1 MPLLPRPRR
10 RRAAPATLEEHPN
23 VREILGIVERVPHLT
38 ERETARLA
46 RGWRDNIFLAGAR
59 DRALSPGS
67 PLIVDVLAMFDQV
80 DTAFFA
86 SPGVG
91 LSGEDDGANADT
103 VTTALP
109 AQVTLASKAI
119 RDALAAAY
127 AKPILSRAEYIALI
141 GPWRRTF
148 PTSDAP
154 TRPGAPA
161 R

>member
-10 RRAAPATLEEHPN
+10 RRAAPATLQEHPN
-23 VREILGIVERVPHLT
+23 VREILGIIERVPYLT
-38 ERETARLA
+38 EREASRLA
-46 RGWRDNIFLAGAR
+46 RGWRDNIYLAGAR

-67 PLIVDVLAMFDQV
+67 PLIVDVLAMFDEV
-80 DTAFFA
+80 DAAFFA

-91 LSGEDDGANADT
+91 LAADDDSATAEV

-127 AKPILSRAEYIALI
+127 AKPVLGRAEYIALI

-148 PTSDAP
+148 PSDERT
-154 TRPGAPA
+154 TRPGTPT

>member
-1 MPLLPRPRR
+1 
-10 RRAAPATLEEHPN
+10 LEEHPN
-23 VREILGIVERVPHLT
+23 VREILGIVERVPYLT

-59 DRALSPGS
+59 DHALSPGS
-67 PLIVDVLAMFDQV
+67 PLIIDVLAMFDEV
-80 DTAFFA
+80 DVAFFA

-91 LSGEDDGANADT
+91 MAGDDDDSGVDT
-103 VTTALP
+103 APAEVVTTALP

-127 AKPILSRAEYIALI
+127 AKPVLSRAEYVALI

-148 PTSDAP
+148 PADSET
-154 TRPGAPA
+154 T
-161 R
+161 